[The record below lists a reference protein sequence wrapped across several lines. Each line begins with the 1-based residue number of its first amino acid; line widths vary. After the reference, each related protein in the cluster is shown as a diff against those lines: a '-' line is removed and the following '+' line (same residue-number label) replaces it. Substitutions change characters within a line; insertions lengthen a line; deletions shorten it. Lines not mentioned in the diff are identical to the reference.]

1 MTDTR
6 SLVEGYLDRLD
17 RTLRDVPAARRKEIV
32 AEIRDH
38 IDEATSGSIAD
49 ADEAEVR
56 TILDQL
62 GDPETIAEEARDRF
76 DVPKRR
82 AGWVEGLALAFLLI
96 GGFIGPGLGWLVG
109 VILLWVSS
117 VWTIKDKIIGTA
129 FVPGGLAG
137 VFFMAAFAMSAFSSS
152 SSSCTPGARGITQ
165 CTEAVGGTNPLGY
178 IVMAFLVIAPIASA
192 IYLGRRAFRQG

>member
-56 TILDQL
+56 TVLDQL

-76 DVPKRR
+76 DIPKRR
-82 AGWVEGLALAFLLI
+82 AGWVEGIALALLLI

-117 VWTIKDKIIGTA
+117 VWTIKDKIIGTV

-137 VFFMAAFAMSAFSSS
+137 VLFIGAFAMSGSSS
-152 SSSCTPGARGITQ
+152 LSSSCTPGRKGLTI
-165 CTEAVGGTNPLGY
+165 CTESVGGTSALGY
-178 IVMAFLVIAPIASA
+178 ILIAFLVIAPIASA
-192 IYLGRRAFRQG
+192 IYLGRRAFRQR